1 MSSPYVL
8 LNIHDLNFVAVAEAI
23 ADGRVTP
30 DALEKIQKACLTCVQ
45 KQIAKASQI
54 DAWPSDMA
62 TAKPSSALLI
72 RQHLAHGHR

>member
-1 MSSPYVL
+1 MAAYTL
-8 LNIHDLNFVAVAEAI
+8 LNITDLNTIAEAI
-23 ADGRVTP
+23 AEGRITP

-54 DAWPSDMA
+54 AWPSDMA